1 MKITENQI
9 RKVVKQALNEQVSR
23 PRPVYEIADEI
34 TRLWKN
40 VNFAAAPYLKAMRSI
55 SSVADT
61 YGADDGR
68 DIVLYFL
75 SNADTWRGPDA
86 KRLKDELK
94 AAMKAA

>member
-9 RKVVKQALNEQVSR
+9 RKIVKQALNEQISR

-40 VNFAAAPYLKAMRSI
+40 VNFAAAPYLKAMRNI

-75 SNADTWRGPDA
+75 SNADTWKGPDA

-94 AAMKAA
+94 AVMKTA

>member
-9 RKVVKQALNEQVSR
+9 RNIVRETLNEQPTRSR
-23 PRPVYEIADEI
+23 PIYEIADEI

-40 VNFAAAPYLKAMRSI
+40 VNFAAVPYLKAMRNI

-68 DIVLYFL
+68 EIVLYFL

-94 AAMKAA
+94 TAMKAA

>member
-1 MKITENQI
+1 MKITETQI
-9 RKVVKQALNEQVSR
+9 RKIVKHALSEQATR

-40 VNFAAAPYLKAMRSI
+40 VNFAAAPYLKAMRNI

-75 SNADTWRGPDA
+75 SNADTWKGPEA